1 MKIELNLDQLNVRR
15 ICDFYGE
22 EVENIDFVDITEMIE
37 EIISDLPDLIYRQE
51 LNKTKRRLEEVEDK
65 YKALRISVK
74 DLVSRLDK

>member
-51 LNKTKRRLEEVEDK
+51 LNKTKRKLEEIEDR
-65 YKALRISVK
+65 YKALRISIK
-74 DLVSRLDK
+74 DFVGKLDK